1 MVDPIVSALTSQPHL
16 LYNIRYNINNTVKI
30 LQIRK
35 KNQRLDPL
43 WRNNISSK
51 IFVSLISVKSKQLR
65 NVDPSKFY

>member
-16 LYNIRYNINNTVKI
+16 LYNIRFNINNTVKI